1 MNLPEFESFVNHWSS
16 CQKCHPMHNIYCIG
30 GRNLWIDNQ
39 AAFVANLPTLA
50 ERQYWL
56 GIIAEQAPHYIA
68 RIKQRVKELF

>member
-1 MNLPEFESFVNHWSS
+1 
-16 CQKCHPMHNIYCIG
+16 MHNIYCIG